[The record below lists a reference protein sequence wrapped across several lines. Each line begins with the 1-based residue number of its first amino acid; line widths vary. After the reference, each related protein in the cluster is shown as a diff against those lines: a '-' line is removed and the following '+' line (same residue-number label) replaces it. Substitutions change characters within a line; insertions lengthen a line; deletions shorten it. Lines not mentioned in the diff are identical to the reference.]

1 VTASRTRGSVSK
13 RRRNARQKAMQA
25 MYQWDFDNGEQSAW
39 TIFSQFRDLQNMDW
53 VDVDYFQELFF
64 YSVEHCADIDAKL
77 EDCLDRP
84 MTRVDPVERGVLR
97 VACAE
102 MLSRLDIPYRVI
114 VTEALEIT
122 KLFGSDQGHRYVN
135 GVLDKLARSV
145 RSIEHQMH
153 SKDAD

>member
-1 VTASRTRGSVSK
+1 
-13 RRRNARQKAMQA
+13 MQA
-25 MYQWDFDNGEQSAW
+25 MYQWDFDDDGQSVHA
-39 TIFSQFRDLQNMDW
+39 IFAQFRDMQNMEW

-84 MTRVDPVERGVLR
+84 MDRIDPVERGVLR

-135 GVLDKLARSV
+135 GVLDKLARKL
-145 RSIEHQMH
+145 RGIEYGSGDGKNQ
-153 SKDAD
+153 

>member
-1 VTASRTRGSVSK
+1 
-13 RRRNARQKAMQA
+13 MQA
-25 MYQWDFDNGEQSAW
+25 MYQWDFDHGEQPVW
-39 TIFSQFRDLQNMDW
+39 TIFAQFRDLQNMDW

-64 YSVEHCADIDAKL
+64 YSVENCAEIDAKL
-77 EDCLDRP
+77 EACLDRP
-84 MTRVDPVERGVLR
+84 MDRIDPVERGVLR

-102 MLSRLDIPYRVI
+102 MLARLDIPYRVI

-145 RSIEHQMH
+145 RSIEYEMQG
-153 SKDAD
+153 KDAD